1 MSTPTPFESEMLS
14 MMKELKSDVSELK
27 SDVSELKS
35 DVSELKSD
43 VSELKSDMHTVKD
56 RLTSI
61 EDNIFDMRDEMRAE
75 QSATRALLGQAFE
88 HISDQMASKDQAV
101 QPSVIFRH
109 SRTRTRV

>member
-1 MSTPTPFESEMLS
+1 MSTPTPFETEMLS

-27 SDVSELKS
+27 SD
-35 DVSELKSD
+35 
-43 VSELKSDMHTVKD
+43 MYTVKD
-56 RLTSI
+56 RLLGI
-61 EDNIFDMRDEMRAE
+61 EDNIFDMRDEMRVE